1 MQKLEQM
8 TLIAVLALIFQFL
21 FIPFSLADVMLEPKY
36 VSPEMVEKDTL
47 KSIYT
52 RTFSGLLNVGV
63 GTQMLLKGSSD
74 TILTNPTWTVIIK
87 PEGSAA
93 TFGSPID
100 KNELIQLITFIPD
113 VIGTYAVV
121 FADGNNT
128 AKVTI
133 NAAKYI
139 GSKTC
144 AMCHKAKAAEWA
156 ETGHALHFTK
166 ALNGGSRSGTKC
178 ISCHTTGVD
187 AEAVNGGFDDFHFV
201 YPDTPGPGV
210 ADSLTAIYPVA
221 MALANIQC
229 EACHGPGSSHNGNIA
244 DSKMVASLGIG
255 VCAQCHD
262 YRHHVDV
269 PKLKVAAHYDP
280 PYKKSW
286 NATCA
291 RCHTPEG
298 YIEFSENKSIRS
310 HTTKPFTCA
319 VCHNP
324 HSNKNEKQLRTV
336 RAILANGE
344 EVTDAG
350 LGAICMNCH
359 QSRQDA
365 NSYAET
371 PSLKFG
377 HHYGVQA
384 DVLIGTN
391 TITFG
396 KQLPTSSHFATT
408 KSKNACVDCHKSSKG
423 PRRDPNGDVT
433 TFGRHTFAMV
443 NKQGIDNVY
452 ACLSCHNDMGDA
464 FSDKKYYENGSADQ
478 DGDGVEEGLQKEV
491 QGLLDILGN
500 LLPNANPHAEVD
512 STWTKI
518 ELKAAYNHRLVYFD
532 KSYGIHNPAF
542 VVALL
547 KVSIQEL
554 LNELSDNKAKQMHLH

>member
-1 MQKLEQM
+1 MQKLERI
-8 TLIAVLALIFQFL
+8 TFIAVLALIFQFL
-21 FIPFSLADVMLEPKY
+21 FIPNTFADVMLEPKY
-36 VSPEMVEKDTL
+36 VSLEMVMKDTL

-63 GTQMLLKGSSD
+63 GTQMLLEGSSD
-74 TILTNPTWTVIIK
+74 KKMTNPIWTVITR

-93 TFGSPID
+93 TFGIPVYKD
-100 KNELIQLITFIPD
+100 EMKQLITFVPD
-113 VIGTYAVV
+113 VLGTYVIA
-121 FADGNNT
+121 FSEGDKK

-133 NAAKYI
+133 NAAKYK

-144 AMCHKAKAAEWA
+144 AKCHKSKVAEWA
-156 ETGHALHFTK
+156 ETGHGLHFTK
-166 ALNGGSRSGTKC
+166 ALNGASRSGTRC
-178 ISCHTTGVD
+178 LLCHTTGVD
-187 AEAVNGGFDDFHFV
+187 AEATNDGFDDFHFV
-201 YPDTPGPGV
+201 YPDAPGPGV
-210 ADSLTAIYPVA
+210 ADSLRAIYPEA

-229 EACHGPGSSHNGNIA
+229 EACHGPGSSHNGNIS
-244 DSKMVASLGIG
+244 DSKIVVSLGVG

-262 YRHHVDV
+262 YRHHIDV
-269 PKLKVAAHYDP
+269 PQLKVAAHYDP
-280 PYKKSW
+280 PFKKSW

-291 RCHTPEG
+291 RCHTVEG
-298 YIEFSENKSIRS
+298 FIEYSENKPIRS
-310 HTTKPFTCA
+310 HATKPFTCA

-324 HSNKNEKQLRTV
+324 HSNKNEKQLRTM
-336 RAILANGE
+336 RAVLANGE

-359 QSRQDA
+359 QSLQDA
-365 NSYAET
+365 NSYIDS
-371 PSLKFG
+371 PSPKFG
-377 HHYGVQA
+377 PHYGVQA

-391 TITFG
+391 VITFG
-396 KQLPTSSHFATT
+396 KQLPTSQHFATT
-408 KSKNACVDCHKSSKG
+408 KNENACVDCHMSSKS
-423 PRRDPNGDVT
+423 PRHDPNGDVT

-443 NKQGIDNVY
+443 DKQGLDNVD
-452 ACLSCHNDMGDA
+452 ACLNCHNDMGNS
-464 FSDKKYYENGSADQ
+464 FSEKKYYENGSADQ
-478 DGDGVEEGLQKEV
+478 DGDGIEEGLQKEV

-512 STWTKI
+512 TTWSKI

-554 LNELSDNKAKQMHLH
+554 LN